1 MMRHLKYQLRLAAA
15 GAVALAM
22 VAASAASLP
31 VVLAASGSL
40 YVNSAAAN
48 CSDAGT
54 GSSTQPYCSIVKAAQ
69 VATAGTTVFVTG
81 GTYTGSA
88 INPASSGIAG
98 SPMTFTAS
106 PGVVINGGTNAF
118 AISGRNYIVIDGFTI
133 TATSDWA
140 ISVSSSSNITI
151 SNNTMSGAGHPVN
164 GQTAGG
170 VRLSG
175 TNASLITHNRSDN
188 NSDHGFMISSGST
201 NNMVSFNEAS
211 LNAEGW
217 QRNANGIDV
226 IDTGSTGNTLLGNVV
241 HDNEDSGLQFY
252 PGANNGLAINNV
264 SYNNGDHGID
274 DLNVTGGRLIGNT
287 IYHNC
292 TSGINVEG
300 TSGNYT
306 VMNNISVDNAVYP
319 AYKGIA
325 CGRRT
330 GNIGIYDSAP
340 ASTTVDYNL
349 VRLTTSGNMYV
360 WNNSSYSSPT
370 TFFNATGQEQHG
382 ILADPKW
389 VSTTTPDFHLLGGS
403 PAIDSANSGASGE
416 SSVDAGNN
424 PRVDDPATPNTGV
437 GPRAYDDRGAYE
449 LQTGS
454 GGGDTQAPSVPA
466 GLTATGVTWGTVTL
480 SWSASTDNVGVS
492 GYTIYR
498 GGASVGTSST
508 TGFTDSGLAPS
519 TTYSYT
525 VDAFDSAGNH
535 SAHSAAI
542 TATTAVR
549 PVTFVQGGSKSSG
562 SRHTSVTFNLSR
574 PVAAGDLLTGLFAQF
589 DAAGQVTV
597 SDNVNGAWTRA
608 AGMTY
613 TTGRGDIA
621 VFYRAGSTAAPS
633 GLTITIAATASTML
647 YGTASEYAGI
657 ATTAPLDQVTLTS
670 GTGLS
675 VDSGPTAAVAGGELV
690 FGSLTSSNGL
700 GTITAGSSQGRTF
713 TMRSTSSNIAEAD
726 ILSGNAGAQDA
737 RFTLTKSLTWYAA
750 AAVFRP
756 ASSPADTT
764 PPSIPA
770 GLTATSGSGS
780 VALSWN
786 ASSDNVGVAGYTVYR
801 NGAALATVGGSTLSY
816 TDTAVSSVT
825 QYTYA
830 VDAFDAAGNHSAQS
844 ASVSLTTPDWTPPA
858 SPTGLTASNG
868 ASSVGLSWSASADNV
883 GVTGYTVYRNGA
895 SLATVGGAVL
905 SYTDASVSSATTYT
919 YSVDAFDAAG
929 NHSAQSSA
937 VSITTLDWGPPSAPT
952 GLTATASSSSVGL
965 AWNAAGDNVAVT
977 GYTVYRNGSALGT
990 VSGSVLGYTD
1000 GTVSASNTYT
1010 YTVDAFD
1017 AAGNHSGQSQPVTVT
1032 TPGQADTTPPIV
1044 PAGLAAAAG
1053 PAGEVDLSW
1062 TASTDD
1068 VGVTGYTVYRD
1079 GSSIGTV
1086 NGSATTYADRTVSS
1100 ATTYTYTVD
1109 AYDAAG
1115 NHSAQSTGASITT
1128 PDWAPPTA
1136 PAGLTASAVTSSEI
1150 DLSWQA
1156 ATDNVGVAGYTVYRG
1171 GSAVATLGSGV
1182 LTYADAGL
1190 GHGLTY
1196 SYTVTAFDA
1205 AGNTSPQSSPASA
1218 TTPDDIAPTTPG
1230 GLSATATSST
1240 SVNVGWTASSDNV
1253 AVTGYD
1259 VYRDGGL
1266 LTTVS
1271 GGTLA
1276 YTDTVAVGSTH
1287 SYTVD
1292 AFDAAGN
1299 HSATPAEVTVTTPTS
1314 DTTPPTT
1321 PTGLTATAPNWTQVN
1336 LSWGAATDNVGVA
1349 GYTVYRNGAP
1359 ITTVGGG
1366 MLSYTDGTVTPATNY
1381 SYSVDAFDAAGNHST
1396 ASTAAAVHVPAQIR
1410 FVQGKAVTSGARI
1423 TSLTISFGAVAQGDL
1438 LVGWFGEYDSA
1449 GQVGVS
1455 DNVNGAWTRSP
1466 ASTTW
1471 NGATGDIA
1479 LYYRANSNAAAS
1491 LTITVSA
1498 ANATYLQGSPAE
1510 YSGVASTNPLDQ
1522 VVLAKGSGT
1531 SADSGLTPATG
1542 AGELVYGG
1550 MLATNGGGTLV
1561 AGASAGVPFTKRAQS
1576 TSGSQGLEDITSS
1589 AAGQQRAGFTFT
1601 NSVSW
1606 FMVCAVFKPA

>member
-1 MMRHLKYQLRLAAA
+1 MTRQLIPRFRLAAA
-15 GAVALAM
+15 FAVSLAM
-22 VAASAASLP
+22 VAASAATLP

-40 YVNSAAAN
+40 YANSAAAN

-54 GSSTQPYCSIVKAAQ
+54 GSSTQPYCSIIKAAQ
-69 VATAGTTVFVTG
+69 VASAGTTVFVTG

-88 INPASSGIAG
+88 INPGTSGIAG
-98 SPMTFTAS
+98 SPITFAAS
-106 PGVVINGGTNAF
+106 PGVTISGGANAF
-118 AISGRNYIVIDGFTI
+118 AISGRSYIVIDGFTI
-133 TATSDWA
+133 ASTSDWA

-151 SNNTMSGAGHPVN
+151 SNNTMSGAGHAVN

-175 TNASLITHNRSDN
+175 TTASLITHNRSDN

-306 VMNNISVDNAVYP
+306 IMNNVSVDNAVYP
-319 AYKGIA
+319 AYKGII

-340 ASTTVDYNL
+340 ASTMVDYNL
-349 VRLTTSGNMYV
+349 VNLTTSGNMYV
-360 WNNSSYSSPT
+360 WNNNSYSSPT
-370 TFFNATGQEQHG
+370 ALFNTTGQEQHG

-416 SSVDAGNN
+416 SSVDADNN
-424 PRVDDPATPNTGV
+424 PRVDDPATPNRGV

-454 GGGDTQAPSVPA
+454 TDTQAPSVPA
-466 GLTATGVTWGTVTL
+466 GLTATGVTSSTVTL
-480 SWSASTDNVGVS
+480 AWSPATDNVGVT

-508 TGFTDSGLAPS
+508 TGFTDSGLAAS
-519 TTYSYT
+519 TTYTYA

-535 SAHSAAI
+535 SGRSAAI
-542 TATTAVR
+542 TATTSVR
-549 PVTFVQGGSKSSG
+549 PVAFVQGASRSSG
-562 SRHTSVTFNLSR
+562 SRHTTTTFTLTQ

-597 SDNVNGAWTRA
+597 SDNKNGSWTRA

-621 VFYRAGSTAAPS
+621 LFYRASSTAAPS
-633 GLTITIAATASTML
+633 GLTITIAATASTLL
-647 YGTASEYAGI
+647 YGSAAEYAGI

-670 GTGLS
+670 GTGFS
-675 VDSGPTAAVAGGELV
+675 VDSGPTGPVATGELV
-690 FGSLTSSNGL
+690 FGTLTSNNSL
-700 GTITAGSSQGRTF
+700 GTITSGSSQGKTF

-726 ILSGNAGAQDA
+726 IMSGNAGAQDA
-737 RFTLTKSLTWYAA
+737 RFTITRSLTWYAA
-750 AAVFRP
+750 AAVFKP
-756 ASSPADTT
+756 ASAPADTT
-764 PPSIPA
+764 PPSIPS
-770 GLTATSGSGS
+770 GLTASSGSSS
-780 VALSWN
+780 VALGWN

-801 NGAALATVGGSTLSY
+801 NGAALATVGASTLSY
-816 TDTAVSSVT
+816 TDIAVSSVT

-830 VDAFDAAGNHSAQS
+830 IDAFDAAGNHSAQS
-844 ASVSLTTPDWTPPA
+844 VSVSLTTPDWTPPT
-858 SPTGLTASNG
+858 SPTGLTATNG
-868 ASSVGLSWSASADNV
+868 ASSVGLSWSASTDNV
-883 GVTGYTVYRNGA
+883 GVSGYTVYRNGA

-905 SYTDASVSSATTYT
+905 NYTDASVSSATAYT
-919 YSVDAFDAAG
+919 YRIDAFDGAG

-937 VSITTLDWGPPSAPT
+937 VSTTTLDWVPPSTPT
-952 GLTATASSSSVGL
+952 GLTATASSTSVGL
-965 AWNAAGDNVAVT
+965 AWNADGDNVAVT
-977 GYTVYRNGSALGT
+977 GYTVYRNGSTLGT
-990 VSGSVLGYTD
+990 VGGSVLSYPD
-1000 GTVSASNTYT
+1000 GTVSPSNTYT

-1032 TPGQADTTPPIV
+1032 TPAQADTTPPSV
-1044 PAGLAAAAG
+1044 PAGLAATAG

-1068 VGVTGYTVYRD
+1068 VAVTGYTVFRD

-1086 NGSATTYADRTVSS
+1086 SGSATTYADTAVSS
-1100 ATTYTYTVD
+1100 ATTYMYTVD
-1109 AYDAAG
+1109 AYDAAR

-1136 PAGLTASAVTSSEI
+1136 PTGLAASAVTSSEI

-1171 GSAVATLGSGV
+1171 GSAVATLGPGV
-1182 LTYADAGL
+1182 LIYADTGL
-1190 GHGLTY
+1190 GHGVTY

-1230 GLSATATSST
+1230 GLAATATSST
-1240 SVNVGWTASSDNV
+1240 SVGVSWTASSDNV

-1259 VYRDGGL
+1259 VYRDGAL
-1266 LTTVS
+1266 LATV
-1271 GGTLA
+1271 GAGTLA
-1276 YTDTVAVGSTH
+1276 YMDTVAVGSTH

-1299 HSATPAEVTVTTPTS
+1299 HSATPGPVTVTTPTS

-1321 PTGLTATAPNWTQVN
+1321 PTDLTATAPNWTQVN
-1336 LSWGAATDNVGVA
+1336 LSWAAATDNVGVA
-1349 GYTVYRNGAP
+1349 GYTVYRNGVAL
-1359 ITTVGGG
+1359 TTVGGG
-1366 MLSYTDGTVTPATNY
+1366 ILSYTDGAVTPATNY

-1396 ASTAAAVHVPAQIR
+1396 ASTAAAVHVPAQIK
-1410 FVQGKAVTSGARI
+1410 FVQGKAVTSGARV

-1479 LYYRANSNAAAS
+1479 LYYRANSSAAAS

-1498 ANATYLQGSPAE
+1498 TNATYLQASPAE

-1522 VVLAKGSGT
+1522 VVVAKGSGT

-1550 MLATNGGGTLV
+1550 MVATNGGGTL
-1561 AGASAGVPFTKRAQS
+1561 ASGASAGVPFTKRAQS

>member
-1 MMRHLKYQLRLAAA
+1 MMRHLTTRFRLAAA
-15 GAVALAM
+15 GVLSLAM

-31 VVLAASGSL
+31 VVLAASGTL
-40 YVNSAAAN
+40 YVNSAAPN

-54 GSSTQPYCSIVKAAQ
+54 GSSTQPYCSIIKGAQ
-69 VATAGTTVFVTG
+69 VATAGVTVFVTG
-81 GTYTGSA
+81 GSYAGTS
-88 INPASSGIAG
+88 INPAASGQAG
-98 SPMTFTAS
+98 SPITFAAS
-106 PGVVINGGTNAF
+106 PGVTISGGANAF
-118 AISGRNYIVIDGFTI
+118 AMSGRSYIVIDGFTI

-140 ISVSSSSNITI
+140 ITVSSSNNITI
-151 SNNTMSGAGHPVN
+151 SNNTMSGAGHRAN

-170 VRLSG
+170 VRLTG
-175 TNASLITHNRSDN
+175 TTASLITRNRSDN

-211 LNAEGW
+211 GNAEGW

-226 IDTGSTGNTLLGNVV
+226 IDTGSTGNTLLGNVL

-252 PGANNGLAINNV
+252 PGANNGLAINNI

-306 VMNNISVDNAVYP
+306 VMNNIAVDNAVYP
-319 AYKGIA
+319 AYNGIT
-325 CGRRT
+325 CSRRT

-340 ASTTVDYNL
+340 TSTTVDYNL

-360 WNNSSYSSPT
+360 WNNTSYSSPT

-454 GGGDTQAPSVPA
+454 GDTQAPSVPA
-466 GLTATGVTWGTVTL
+466 GLTATGVTWSTVTL
-480 SWSASTDNVGVS
+480 SWSASTDNVAVS

-535 SAHSAAI
+535 SAQSAPI

-549 PVTFVQGGSKSSG
+549 PVTFIQAASKSSG

-608 AGMTY
+608 AGITY
-613 TTGRGDIA
+613 TTGNGDIA
-621 VFYRAGSTAAPS
+621 VLYRPNSRAAPA
-633 GLTITIAATASTML
+633 GLTITIAASASTML
-647 YGTASEYAGI
+647 YGAASEYAGI

-675 VDSGPTAAVAGGELV
+675 VDSGPTAAVAAGELV
-690 FGSLTSSNGL
+690 FGSLTSINGL
-700 GTITAGSSQGRTF
+700 GPITAGSSQGRTF

-726 ILSGNAGAQDA
+726 ILSGSAGTQDA
-737 RFTLTKSLTWYAA
+737 RFTITKSLTWYAA
-750 AAVFRP
+750 AAVFKP
-756 ASSPADTT
+756 ASSAADTT
-764 PPSIPA
+764 PPSVPA
-770 GLTATSGSGS
+770 GLTATSGSSS

-786 ASSDNVGVAGYTVYR
+786 ASSDNVGVAGYAVYR
-801 NGAALATVGGSTLSY
+801 NGAALATVGASTLSY

-830 VDAFDAAGNHSAQS
+830 IDAFDAAGNHSAQS
-844 ASVSLTTPDWTPPA
+844 ASVSLTTPDWTPPT
-858 SPTGLTASNG
+858 SPTGLTATNG
-868 ASSVGLSWSASADNV
+868 ASSVGLSWSASTDNV

-895 SLATVGGAVL
+895 SMATVGGAVL
-905 SYTDASVSSATTYT
+905 NYTDASVSSATAYSYT
-919 YSVDAFDAAG
+919 VDAFDAAG

-937 VSITTLDWGPPSAPT
+937 ASITTLDWVPPSTPT
-952 GLTATASSSSVGL
+952 GLTATASSTSVGL

-990 VSGSVLGYTD
+990 VGGSVLAYTD
-1000 GTVSASNTYT
+1000 GTVSTSTTYT
-1010 YTVDAFD
+1010 YTVDAVD
-1017 AAGNHSGQSQPVTVT
+1017 AAGNRSGQSQPVTVT
-1032 TPGQADTTPPIV
+1032 TPAQADTTPPSV
-1044 PAGLAAAAG
+1044 PAGLAATAG

-1079 GSSIGTV
+1079 GSPIGTV
-1086 NGSATTYADRTVSS
+1086 SGSATTYADRTASS
-1100 ATTYTYTVD
+1100 ATTYAYTVD

-1136 PAGLTASAVTSSEI
+1136 PTGLAASAVNSSEI

-1171 GSAVATLGSGV
+1171 GSAVATLGPGV
-1182 LTYADAGL
+1182 LTYADTGL
-1190 GHGLTY
+1190 GHGATY

-1240 SVNVGWTASSDNV
+1240 SVGVSWTASSDNV

-1271 GGTLA
+1271 AGTLA

-1299 HSATPAEVTVTTPTS
+1299 HSASPAAVTVTTPTS

-1321 PTGLTATAPNWTQVN
+1321 PTGLTATAPSWTQVN

-1349 GYTVYRNGAP
+1349 GYTVYRNGATL
-1359 ITTVGGG
+1359 TTVGGG
-1366 MLSYTDGTVTPATNY
+1366 VLSYTDGTVTPATNY
-1381 SYSVDAFDAAGNHST
+1381 TYTVDAFDAAGNHST

-1410 FVQGKAVTSGARI
+1410 FVQGKAVTSGARV
-1423 TSLTISFGAVAQGDL
+1423 TSLAISFGAVAQGDL

-1449 GQVGVS
+1449 GQVAVS

-1479 LYYRANSNAAAS
+1479 LYYFANSAAAAS
-1491 LTITVSA
+1491 LTITLSA

-1510 YSGVASTNPLDQ
+1510 YSGVAATNPLDQ
-1522 VVLAKGSGT
+1522 VVIAKGSGT
-1531 SADSGLTPATG
+1531 SADSGLTAATG

-1561 AGASAGVPFTKRAQS
+1561 AGSSQGVGFTKRAQS
-1576 TSGSQGLEDITSS
+1576 TSGSQGLEDITAS
-1589 AAGQQRAGFTFT
+1589 AAGQQHAGFTFT